1 MGFVFWLKRLP
12 WGDIVRGL
20 REAAPAA
27 MDFVRDWQRKRHRGD
42 NEGADPL
49 AALEQRLTQLEQ
61 ETERQGES
69 LHLLHIELQTLRNH
83 LNQLRRLVLLT
94 LLLTVTAVIIG
105 IVTLV
110 R

>member
-1 MGFVFWLKRLP
+1 
-12 WGDIVRGL
+12 
-20 REAAPAA
+20 
-27 MDFVRDWQRKRHRGD
+27 MDFVRDWRQNRKQSD

-49 AALEQRLTQLEQ
+49 AAVEQRLIQLEQ
-61 ETERQGES
+61 EAERQGES
-69 LHLLHIELQTLRNH
+69 LHLLHIELQTLRKQ

-94 LLLTVTAVIIG
+94 LLLTVAAGIIG